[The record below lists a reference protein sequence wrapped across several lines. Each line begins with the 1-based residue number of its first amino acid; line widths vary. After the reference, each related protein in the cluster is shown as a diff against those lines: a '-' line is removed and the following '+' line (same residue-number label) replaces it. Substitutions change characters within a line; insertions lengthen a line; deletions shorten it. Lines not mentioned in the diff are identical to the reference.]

1 MQEGDYTRHHPLSI
15 SFIQDSHDSISTQ
28 TTDPG
33 HCPATVCCCKF
44 LLYVDL
50 SKFRVH
56 LLSRTPLSADRP
68 RRLIYPALR
77 PADIGYVKKCLVWSS
92 PFPICTNWYRARS
105 GSCVIVVAIRLS
117 VLWVLCLLWQL
128 TVDTYYDSSS
138 RPHSHTCLLWRS
150 TIGTV
155 CFGLVQWLLRP
166 LWPSTV
172 GIHYTS
178 TFLLWMK

>member
-1 MQEGDYTRHHPLSI
+1 MTPLAPRPLTQDTVLPLCVAA
-15 SFIQDSHDSISTQ
+15 SFCCMSTSASFVS
-28 TTDPG
+28 TSS
-33 HCPATVCCCKF
+33 PAP
-44 LLYVDL
+44 
-50 SKFRVH
+50 
-56 LLSRTPLSADRP
+56 PLSAARP
-68 RRLIYPALR
+68 CRLIYPALR